1 MPQPDDPARP
11 PPHALL
17 LVAPGCPHCATVL
30 DGLAALVKEGTLGRV
45 EVVNI
50 AVEPEAAREL
60 NVRSVPWTRIGP
72 FELAGLH
79 SLEELR
85 HWSALVGRD
94 EGMTEFLADLLA
106 TGRRAQ
112 VAGRVRREPGLIA
125 RLADLI
131 GDSDSELSVRIGVM
145 ATLEELQ
152 EEDLLTGQATWF
164 MPLTGHADP
173 RVRADACHALTL
185 TGGPEALDTL
195 RHCADDPDPVVRETA
210 ADGIDLLSRTND

>member
-1 MPQPDDPARP
+1 MPQPHDPARP
-11 PPHALL
+11 PAHALL

-30 DGLAALVKEGTLGRV
+30 EGLSTLVKDGTLGRV

-60 NVRSVPWTRIGP
+60 NVRSVPWARIGP

-85 HWSALVGRD
+85 RWSALAGRD
-94 EGMTEFLADLLA
+94 EGLTEYLADLLA

-112 VAGRVRREPGLIA
+112 VAERVRREPDLIA

-152 EEDLLTGQATWF
+152 EEGLLTGQTGWF
-164 MPLTGHADP
+164 RPLTAHADP

-195 RHCADDPDPVVRETA
+195 RRCADDPDPVVRETA
-210 ADGIDLLSRTND
+210 ADGVDLLRQTNT